1 MSGTFSMV
9 PHWLLERGASDR
21 AVKLYAVLA
30 SFGVFDPSTGE
41 YVNVR
46 PKLRTVSER
55 MNGASDSALH
65 RAMTELERL
74 GALRRVVRRRPDGGQ
89 GANGYRVI
97 VGSLMAPP
105 WRAPEPLIEDDP
117 EQQTPPPPVVPPPTT
132 GGTTPPPQVVPLEV
146 DALDPDPE
154 IHIPPPPP
162 STVPAQRRSS
172 PGGRDLIKQAI
183 REHLAV
189 DWPDVDPADV
199 DAVLC
204 RLEHSSEVRSV
215 RRYVAAAT
223 LPDGGGLGDWYL
235 PVRRAR
241 LDLLSAQRAS
251 MPPCPHGTPG
261 GDQLNGSGAI
271 SCPMCRLGPPAAGG
285 DASRPA
291 RGGRDTLASSTP
303 IPRIL
308 AAYSRALPEGRRE
321 SAGQILAIR
330 ATVVRLLEAGAPVS
344 SLVDLAQRSARSGV
358 AFDTLVGQLV
368 DAQRQEAQA

>member
-1 MSGTFSMV
+1 VSGTFSMI

-21 AVKLYAVLA
+21 GVKLYAVLA
-30 SFGVFDPSTGE
+30 SFGTFDPSTGE
-41 YVNVR
+41 YISIR
-46 PKLRTVSER
+46 PRLSVIAER
-55 MNGASDSALH
+55 MNGASESALR
-65 RAMTELERL
+65 RAMVELEGL

-89 GANGYRVI
+89 AANGYRVI
-97 VGSLMAPP
+97 FGSVTAPA
-105 WRAPEPLIEDDP
+105 WRRPEPLVEDDP
-117 EQQTPPPPVVPPPTT
+117 D
-132 GGTTPPPQVVPLEV
+132 TPPPQVEGGASTGGGGPPPQETAQELE
-146 DALDPDPE
+146 ALDLEPE
-154 IHIPPPPP
+154 TQTPPPPP

-172 PGGRDLIKQAI
+172 SGGRDLIKQAI
-183 REHLAV
+183 REHLVA
-189 DWPDVDPADV
+189 DWPDVAPEDV
-199 DAVLC
+199 DAVLR
-204 RLEHSSEVRSV
+204 RLENSPEVRSV

-241 LDLLSAQRAS
+241 LDLLAAQRSS
-251 MPPCPHGTPG
+251 MPPCPHGSPG
-261 GDQLNGSGAI
+261 GDQINGSGVI

-285 DASRPA
+285 DTSRPA

-321 SAGQILAIR
+321 SAGQILAVR
-330 ATVVRLLEAGAPVS
+330 ATVVRLLEAGAPVA

-358 AFDTLVGQLV
+358 AFDILVGQLV